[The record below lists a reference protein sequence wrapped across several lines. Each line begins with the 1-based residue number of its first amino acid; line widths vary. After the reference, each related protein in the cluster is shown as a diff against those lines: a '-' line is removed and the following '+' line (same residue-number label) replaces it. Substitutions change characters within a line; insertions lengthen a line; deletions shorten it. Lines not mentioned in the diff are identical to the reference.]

1 MKLKDIAL
9 LTEIVGGV
17 GILISLVVLV
27 LEVRQNTALVE
38 RQILLDRSNW
48 ATQIIDSPY
57 IAPIFAKIKAIDD
70 DIVPTERAFMD
81 QYDLTFEEAT
91 RFTTW
96 LRREWSGYEA
106 EFELG
111 TPGLDSVIKDMLQ
124 HKDQN
129 LFWMTT
135 RSTFTA
141 DFVNF
146 VDDLT
151 E

>member
-48 ATQIIDSPY
+48 VAQIIDSPY

-70 DIVPTERAFMD
+70 DIVPTERAFMR

-96 LRREWSGYEA
+96 LRREWNGYQA

-129 LFWMTT
+129 LFWTTT
-135 RSTFTA
+135 RSQYAA

-146 VDDLT
+146 VDDLN

>member
-48 ATQIIDSPY
+48 VAQIIDSPY

-70 DIVPTERAFMD
+70 DIVPTERAFME

-96 LRREWSGYEA
+96 LRQMWSGFQA
-106 EFELG
+106 EFETG
-111 TPGLDSVIKDMLQ
+111 TPGLDEIIKDILQ
-124 HKDQN
+124 HKDQE
-129 LFWMTT
+129 LFWMNT
-135 RSTFTA
+135 RSTYTA
-141 DFVNF
+141 DFVNY
-146 VDDLT
+146 VNDLT

>member
-27 LEVRQNTALVE
+27 LEVRQNNALVE
-38 RQILLDRSNW
+38 RQILLDRVN
-48 ATQIIDSPY
+48 ADAQIIDSPY
-57 IAPIFAKIKAIDD
+57 LAPIFAKVKAIDD
-70 DIVPTERAFMD
+70 DIVPTELAFME

-96 LRREWSGYEA
+96 FRREWRGYEA
-106 EFELG
+106 EFIIGMPDLDRRVK
-111 TPGLDSVIKDMLQ
+111 GLLQ
-124 HKDQN
+124 NKDQN
-129 LFWMTT
+129 LFWTT
-135 RSTFTA
+135 ARSRYRA

-146 VDDLT
+146 VNDLN